1 MLQILPRRV
10 RDVRVERSRRSHLRQ
25 TRAAAFRL
33 RTFDMAAIMLDR
45 ITSGRSL
52 MVVVVGQIAM
62 ENGKGRNL

>member
-1 MLQILPRRV
+1 MLRILPRRV
-10 RDVRVERSRRSHLRQ
+10 RDVRVERSKRSHLRH

-33 RTFDMAAIMLDR
+33 RTLEMAAITLER

>member
-1 MLQILPRRV
+1 MLRILPRRV
-10 RDVRVERSRRSHLRQ
+10 RDVRVERSKRSHLWQ

-33 RTFDMAAIMLDR
+33 RTLDMAAIMLER
-45 ITSGRSL
+45 ITSGMSL